1 MTLEKAKSI
10 KSGVQDK
17 AQWRSWKLSPAT
29 AWTTQQTP
37 TITLPQEFRARPEG
51 LQAIFQQNKTCD
63 QFLQNADD
71 CGQPQVLKVI
81 SGVLYSEGREHT
93 HTLTGQTLMKIK
105 KYTGRK
111 N

>member
-51 LQAIFQQNKTCD
+51 LQAIFQQNRLVINFFKT
-63 QFLQNADD
+63 QMTVASPKSSKLSVESYIQKGENT
-71 CGQPQVLKVI
+71 
-81 SGVLYSEGREHT
+81 RT
-93 HTLTGQTLMKIK
+93 H
-105 KYTGRK
+105 
-111 N
+111 